1 MAGSFLAGA
10 RPATPDEAAQVIAAA
25 RAVSGAAAPYPEPKG
40 VAGTATRISPG
51 TERWPVKTGV
61 DADVA
66 NVDKTRI
73 VDSTVRELG
82 SLPRPAELMPPN
94 ELHDAYDA
102 KRAAPVELTVWRVTA
117 KVIALKLEADGDYHL
132 VLQDDSGAEMV
143 AEIPYPDNAFIATTS
158 PFFDDV
164 GTARTAVNDKFGPL
178 LAQLDFAPSG
188 TDAKLIPAGALPP
201 HLRAASVPRKKIALV
216 SDSTAAFMDA
226 DLFSTRIDPAN
237 ATITGVGF
245 FDRAHG
251 QAGAAANV
259 IELHPV
265 LAITFG

>member
-1 MAGSFLAGA
+1 MPGSFLAGA
-10 RPATPDEAAQVIAAA
+10 RTATPAEAAQVIAAA
-25 RAVSGAAAPYPEPKG
+25 RATPGGVEPS
-40 VAGTATRISPG
+40 TRIAPG

-61 DADVA
+61 DADVGQ
-66 NVDKTRI
+66 VDNTKI

-82 SLPRPAELMPPN
+82 SLPRPPELMPPT

-102 KRAAPVELTVWRVTA
+102 KRAVPVELTVWRVHA

-164 GTARTAVNDKFGPL
+164 GKARTAVDAKFGPL
-178 LAQLDFAPSG
+178 LAQIDFAPSG
-188 TDAKLIPAGALPP
+188 TDAKMIPVGALPP
-201 HLRAASVPRKKIALV
+201 STRGATGRKK
-216 SDSTAAFMDA
+216 TET
-226 DLFSTRIDPAN
+226 DLFSVRIEPAD

-251 QAGAAANV
+251 QTGAAANV
-259 IELHPV
+259 VELHPV
-265 LAITFG
+265 LDIAFG